1 MARQIVRMA
10 PMRRIAVSNHQ
21 LFPGTTSKDFNA
33 LNAVKYFVVSIAP
46 LAADLLQPEPLVP
59 YLSRFH
65 SAGYAVFSEKG
76 VVGKLCAEGLEG
88 DAKLVVRQTVS
99 ESLCKSLG
107 YE

>member
-1 MARQIVRMA
+1 
-10 PMRRIAVSNHQ
+10 MRRIAVSVNPLQ
-21 LFPGTTSKDFNA
+21 
-33 LNAVKYFVVSIAP
+33 KYDILGNISPLILSVSIAP
-46 LAADLLQPEPLVP
+46 LAADLLHPEPMVP